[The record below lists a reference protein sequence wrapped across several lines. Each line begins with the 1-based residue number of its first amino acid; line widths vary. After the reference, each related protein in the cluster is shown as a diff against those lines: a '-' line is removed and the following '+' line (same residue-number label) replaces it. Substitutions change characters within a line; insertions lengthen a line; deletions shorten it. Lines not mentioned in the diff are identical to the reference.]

1 MDILERHQNG
11 LSRRQSLHLRDQS
24 AKRLLLALP
33 RGEAEFRI
41 AVPIRD
47 RQQVC
52 QQRSGLARAIRSLR
66 HHRLKL
72 VQPSLGTILPPKPGR
87 PFELCDDWMESAIL
101 MVGRAIIAHPRVW
114 LGAQLLKN
122 GLGNT
127 RLADTRLARDE
138 NHRALPGFCCCQRRS
153 SNSISASRPT
163 SGVMLARNASN
174 RLSAALA
181 PSTCQAGTVSAKRLS
196 AAVPRS

>member
-72 VQPSLGTILPPKPGR
+72 VQPSLGTILPAKPGR

-114 LGAQLLKN
+114 LGAHLLKN

-127 RLADTRLARDE
+127 RLADARLARDE
-138 NHRALPGFCCCQRRS
+138 PAFVCCQRRS

-163 SGVMLARNASN
+163 SGVMVVRNASN